1 MILSIFDYNR
11 YINIYMR
18 LTENK
23 NFTTLK
29 LTGSILESNIKDLN
43 VKFEKMLAHS
53 QKNVV
58 VDFTEVNHICS
69 MALGILVSY
78 KKKFTENSGN
88 IKIVITDE
96 DLLELFE
103 ITMLDKIFEIFQD
116 LKSAEDAYKS

>member
-1 MILSIFDYNR
+1 
-11 YINIYMR
+11 
-18 LTENK
+18 
-23 NFTTLK
+23 
-29 LTGSILESNIKDLN
+29 
-43 VKFEKMLAHS
+43 
-53 QKNVV
+53 
-58 VDFTEVNHICS
+58 